1 MKSLL
6 KQENPTPSSSQKKKG
21 RKRVI
26 IESKIKNFSAG
37 GIEVGKPHS
46 EFAPQ
51 KKCEKK
57 AKTEPK
63 IIFFFLRG
71 HRGGGETR
79 WQWRACFKLAIA
91 LEM

>member
-1 MKSLL
+1 MPVKDGSLGPNRYL
-6 KQENPTPSSSQKKKG
+6 NKRTPLRVRPKKKKG

-63 IIFFFLRG
+63 IIFFF
-71 HRGGGETR
+71 
-79 WQWRACFKLAIA
+79 
-91 LEM
+91 